1 MERVLKPKEA
11 WFQLCKLRAEGDKLR
26 AEGSKLHAEGSKL
39 RAEGSKLH
47 AEGSKLHAEGDK
59 LFSNSVIAAYGGQT
73 PMKWTST
80 GCIVDSKHTF
90 NFEEPL

>member
-11 WFQLCKLRAEGDKLR
+11 WFQLCKLSAEGRKLSAEGD
-26 AEGSKLHAEGSKL
+26 KLHAEGSKL
-39 RAEGSKLH
+39 YAEGRL
-47 AEGSKLHAEGDK
+47 
-59 LFSNSVIAAYGGQT
+59 LFSNSVITTYGGRT
-73 PMKWTST
+73 PMEWTAT